1 MLLRCCGAHEA
12 SKQEFTVW
20 SPAREQSFPL
30 RGGGERERERELEE
44 EAEGLES
51 KSSLFI
57 SLD

>member
-1 MLLRCCGAHEA
+1 MLLRGCGAHGA

-30 RGGGERERERELEE
+30 RGGERERERELEE

>member
-1 MLLRCCGAHEA
+1 MGHL
-12 SKQEFTVW
+12 SKN
-20 SPAREQSFPL
+20 SPSGVQHGNNHFHS
-30 RGGGERERERELEE
+30 GGERERERELEE